1 MKKFYYTE
9 KQSNGYAIGTRE
21 QRQSLGNRSYL
32 MPLIWE
38 NDNM

>member
-9 KQSNGYAIGTRE
+9 KESNGYAIGTCE

-32 MPLIWE
+32 MPLI
-38 NDNM
+38 